1 MTRLV
6 KLSLLTAM
14 LGAGACYH
22 ATIDTG
28 LAPSNQVVEKSFAA
42 AWIEGLVPPSTVETA
57 SKCPHGAAKV
67 ETQLSF
73 VNMLV
78 GAITLGI
85 YTPMS
90 IKVTCAEAGRASL
103 PASAPAIDAGSGAT
117 LEQLKNV
124 IAHAADLSLRTG
136 APVYIEY

>member
-1 MTRLV
+1 MTRYV
-6 KLSLLTAM
+6 SLSLVTVM
-14 LGAGACYH
+14 LGAVACYH

-28 LAPSNQVVEKSFAA
+28 LKPSNQTVEKSFAA
-42 AWIEGLVPPSTVETA
+42 AWINGLVPPSTVETV

-67 ETQLSF
+67 ETQLIF

-78 GAITLGI
+78 AAITLDI

-90 IKVTCAEAGRASL
+90 IKVTCAEAGRASI
-103 PASAPAIDAGSGAT
+103 PASTPAIYAGSDPTPA
-117 LEQLKNV
+117 QLKSA
-124 IAHAADLSLRTG
+124 IADAAEMSWRTG